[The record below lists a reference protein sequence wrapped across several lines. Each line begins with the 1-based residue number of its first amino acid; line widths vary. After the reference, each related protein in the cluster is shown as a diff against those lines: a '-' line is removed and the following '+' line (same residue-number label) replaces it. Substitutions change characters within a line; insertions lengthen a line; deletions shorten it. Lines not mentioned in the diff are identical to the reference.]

1 MKMERNEL
9 FKSSD
14 EYKQI
19 RALIDKLSPWDKK
32 EVAFLLADE
41 FLNEDDMSDEY
52 GFVDYDDIDP
62 VKEVM
67 DNNLEESVLDEMD
80 SDDILDYFYKN
91 YQLYM
96 SAYVK
101 PFHLAEFI
109 DDVDSQTRES
119 TLLFLKEKYPETFQ
133 EIREVIEN
141 NE

>member
-1 MKMERNEL
+1 MERNEL

-41 FLNEDDMSDEY
+41 FLNEEDMNDEY
-52 GFVDYDDIDP
+52 GFVDQDDIDP

-80 SDDILDYFYKN
+80 SDDVLNYFYRN

-96 SAYVK
+96 SSYVK

-109 DDVDSQTRES
+109 EDVDSKTREC
-119 TLLFLKEKYPETFQ
+119 TLLYLKETYPETFQ
-133 EIREVIEN
+133 EIREVIANAE
-141 NE
+141 